1 MLYKISNHMWLNIQ
15 MHSWSLDAN
24 QYVADEDDNSYSCRV
39 SGSLLLEEIVNA
51 CGAEGVVAICD
62 GAKRRFKESQQAK
75 TVGSTGWWRIREA
88 TLFALAS
95 VSERLL
101 EAEESEVSA
110 GLSKI
115 LEQVLAED
123 MTTGVHDYPF
133 LHARMFSSAA
143 KFSSM
148 INTSTVEHLIYAA
161 TRAIAMDV
169 PPPVKVGACRALSEL
184 LPDASKGIIQP
195 NLMELF
201 SSLTDLLNH
210 ASDETMHLVLETL
223 QAAVVAGHESIA
235 PVEPIL
241 SPIILNMWASHVS
254 DPFISIDAL
263 EVLEAIRNAPG
274 CFHPLASRVLPYIHP
289 ILNNP
294 QQQPDGLVAGSLD
307 LATMLLNNAPTD
319 VVKGVYEVTFD
330 LVIRIILQT
339 DDHSEMQNA
348 TQCLASLI
356 SGGKQDL
363 LSWGSNS
370 GFIMRSLL
378 DVASRLLD
386 PEVESSGSLF
396 VGNYILQLILHF
408 PTQMAKHIRDL
419 VSALIRRMQSSQSAG
434 LRSSLLLIFAR
445 LIHMSVP
452 QVEQFIDLLITIP
465 AEGHQNSLTYL
476 ISEWTR
482 LQGEVQG
489 AYQIKVTTTALALLL
504 ATRHNELEKIIV
516 QGHLIKSTAGITTRS
531 RAKVA
536 PDQWT
541 SVPVAA
547 KILALLADTLIEIE
561 EQVID
566 EDDQVSDWEEIQSTE
581 VEANKDLLNS
591 VSLASHSRPSYN
603 YLDALAKT
611 FTEDQDDSYQDDLF
625 CHADPLNE
633 INMVKYLAQC
643 IANFSQSDGQYFDQ
657 LLQNLTKAQRDAI
670 QMVLNQ

>member
-1 MLYKISNHMWLNIQ
+1 
-15 MHSWSLDAN
+15 
-24 QYVADEDDNSYSCRV
+24 
-39 SGSLLLEEIVNA
+39 
-51 CGAEGVVAICD
+51 
-62 GAKRRFKESQQAK
+62 
-75 TVGSTGWWRIREA
+75 
-88 TLFALAS
+88 
-95 VSERLL
+95 
-101 EAEESEVSA
+101 
-110 GLSKI
+110 
-115 LEQVLAED
+115 
-123 MTTGVHDYPF
+123 
-133 LHARMFSSAA
+133 
-143 KFSSM
+143 
-148 INTSTVEHLIYAA
+148 
-161 TRAIAMDV
+161 
-169 PPPVKVGACRALSEL
+169 
-184 LPDASKGIIQP
+184 
-195 NLMELF
+195 
-201 SSLTDLLNH
+201 
-210 ASDETMHLVLETL
+210 
-223 QAAVVAGHESIA
+223 
-235 PVEPIL
+235 
-241 SPIILNMWASHVS
+241 
-254 DPFISIDAL
+254 
-263 EVLEAIRNAPG
+263 
-274 CFHPLASRVLPYIHP
+274 
-289 ILNNP
+289 
-294 QQQPDGLVAGSLD
+294 
-307 LATMLLNNAPTD
+307 
-319 VVKGVYEVTFD
+319 
-330 LVIRIILQT
+330 
-339 DDHSEMQNA
+339 
-348 TQCLASLI
+348 
-356 SGGKQDL
+356 
-363 LSWGSNS
+363 
-370 GFIMRSLL
+370 
-378 DVASRLLD
+378 
-386 PEVESSGSLF
+386 
-396 VGNYILQLILHF
+396 
-408 PTQMAKHIRDL
+408 
-419 VSALIRRMQSSQSAG
+419 
-434 LRSSLLLIFAR
+434 
-445 LIHMSVP
+445 MSVP